1 MSLERI
7 LDSPWGPGYRFHTV
21 QIMDGDLASFLCEND
36 LGCNLFV
43 GVWLLQ
49 PRWSMHF
56 GRHPE
61 TEHLGDTG
69 EEFILR

>member
-1 MSLERI
+1 
-7 LDSPWGPGYRFHTV
+7 
-21 QIMDGDLASFLCEND
+21 MDGDLANFLCEND

-43 GVWLLQ
+43 GVWQLH

-56 GRHPE
+56 GHHPE